1 MREKKDINVEVGRRV
16 RQAREAAGLTQER
29 FAELIGISPQNVSC
43 VERGLAGVSLTVLR
57 RMCEI
62 LHVSSDALLWGRS
75 AGNDAEVLARRL
87 EQLPPEQFRVV
98 QNVIN
103 SVLELTVLPEE
114 KKDRNHDYRI
124 MIPVFFGVQACT
136 LGITAKSPAA
146 QRRDGGT
153 PLPPVPSGSAGPP
166 HSPARAGL
174 PGEKS
179 P

>member
-1 MREKKDINVEVGRRV
+1 MREKKEINIEVGCRV

-29 FAELIGISPQNVSC
+29 FAELIGVSPQNVSC

-57 RMCEI
+57 RICET

-75 AGNDAEVLARRL
+75 GGNDAEILARRL

-114 KKDRNHDYRI
+114 KK
-124 MIPVFFGVQACT
+124 
-136 LGITAKSPAA
+136 
-146 QRRDGGT
+146 
-153 PLPPVPSGSAGPP
+153 GPE
-166 HSPARAGL
+166 S
-174 PGEKS
+174 
-179 P
+179 